1 MIKAIIVDDEIRG
14 VKSIEALI
22 RTSNLPIQVIGSAQS
37 KKEAITLIESTKP
50 NLVFL
55 DVEMPPDT
63 GFTLLDSFEKI
74 DFKVIF
80 VTAFQE
86 YAIKAFKYAAIDYLM
101 KPVSVQDF
109 KVAVER
115 VIDLEQQVL
124 QLDILKNEIQSGK
137 TSKIVLPTA
146 EMYHIVAIHEI
157 EYCRAEDN
165 YTYFHFINGSSLLV
179 SKSLKEYDDLL
190 SEHQFFRVHKTFL
203 INLMF
208 LDRIIKRDGGFAVMR
223 STTEIPIS
231 MRKKTELF
239 QVLKT
244 LLK

>member
-37 KKEAITLIESTKP
+37 KKEAISLIQNTKP
-50 NLVFL
+50 QLVFL
-55 DVEMPPDT
+55 DIEMPPDT
-63 GFTLLDSFEKI
+63 GFTLLDAFEKI

-86 YAIKAFKYAAIDYLM
+86 YAIKAFKYSAVDYLM
-101 KPVSVQDF
+101 KPVSLQDF

-124 QLDILKNEIQSGK
+124 QLDILKNEIQGGK
-137 TSKIVLPTA
+137 TSKIVLPTT
-146 EMYHIVAIHEI
+146 EMYHILAINEI

-165 YTYFHFINGSSLLV
+165 YTYFYFINGSSLLV

-190 SEHQFFRVHKTFL
+190 NEHQFFRVHKTFL
-203 INLMF
+203 INLMY

-223 STTEIPIS
+223 SSMEIPIS

>member
-37 KKEAITLIESTKP
+37 KKEAISLIQNTKP
-50 NLVFL
+50 QLVFL
-55 DVEMPPDT
+55 DIEMPPDT
-63 GFTLLDSFEKI
+63 GFTLLDVFEKI

-86 YAIKAFKYAAIDYLM
+86 YAIKAFKYSAVDYLM
-101 KPVSVQDF
+101 KPVSLQDF

-124 QLDILKNEIQSGK
+124 QLDILKNEIQGGK
-137 TSKIVLPTA
+137 TSKIVLPTT
-146 EMYHIVAIHEI
+146 EMYHIVSINEI

-165 YTYFHFINGSSLLV
+165 YTYFYFINGSSLLV

-190 SEHQFFRVHKTFL
+190 NEHQFFRVHKTFL
-203 INLMF
+203 INLMY

-223 STTEIPIS
+223 SSMEIPIS

>member
-22 RTSNLPIQVIGSAQS
+22 RTSNLPIQIIGSAHS
-37 KKEAITLIESTKP
+37 KKEAITLIQNTKP
-50 NLVFL
+50 QLVFL
-55 DVEMPPDT
+55 DIEMPPDT
-63 GFTLLDSFEKI
+63 GFTLLDAFEKI

-86 YAIKAFKYAAIDYLM
+86 YAIKAFKYAAVDYLM
-101 KPVSVQDF
+101 KPVSLQDF

-146 EMYHIVAIHEI
+146 EMYHIHAINEI

-165 YTYFHFINGSSLLV
+165 YTYFHFINGTSLLV

-203 INLMF
+203 INLMY
-208 LDRIIKRDGGFAVMR
+208 LDRINKRDGGFAVMR
-223 STTEIPIS
+223 SSMEIPIS

>member
-37 KKEAITLIESTKP
+37 KKEAISLIQNTKP
-50 NLVFL
+50 QLVFL
-55 DVEMPPDT
+55 DIEMPPDT
-63 GFTLLDSFEKI
+63 GFTLLDVFEKI

-86 YAIKAFKYAAIDYLM
+86 YAIKAFKYSAVDYLM
-101 KPVSVQDF
+101 KPVSLQDF

-124 QLDILKNEIQSGK
+124 QLDILKNEIQGGK
-137 TSKIVLPTA
+137 TSKIVLPTT
-146 EMYHIVAIHEI
+146 EMYHILAINEI

-190 SEHQFFRVHKTFL
+190 NEHQFFRVHKTFL
-203 INLMF
+203 INLMY

-223 STTEIPIS
+223 SSMEIPIS